1 MLIKASIRRT
11 VIYLNENSC
20 LVKKKKKEVDSSF
33 NIALNNKQELCK
45 EFNDKRCKSTEQH
58 DKRIKFGHNG
68 IVLGQ

>member
-20 LVKKKKKEVDSSF
+20 LVLKKKKVDRSF
-33 NIALNNKQELCK
+33 NIGLNNKQQLCK
-45 EFNDKRCKSTEQH
+45 EVNDKRYKSSEQH
-58 DKRIKFGHNG
+58 DKRIKFGRNG